1 MKILSNED
9 LENSHVVAN
18 STMNRQRAC
27 LGTNSYAKELLL
39 NPIEFLQSRLD
50 SQQHVA
56 WLDLCCGTGR
66 ALIDAAQILLPKR
79 GEVDF
84 RIVGIDL
91 VPMFYAYPAELD
103 FLSLQSTSVLAWE
116 PDCEFDLITCVH
128 GLHYIG
134 DKLHFL
140 QKATSWL
147 KDSGVFLAH
156 LDPVNL
162 KFENGEVAGNQMV
175 SELRKQGLNYNKR
188 KHLLSC
194 EGRKEIRSNYQYI
207 GADDRAG
214 ANYTKQE
221 VVDSYYRYHNSA
233 TYPNHFY

>member
-1 MKILSNED
+1 MNKVMKILSNED

-79 GEVDF
+79 GEVDL

-134 DKLHFL
+134 DKLCFL

-156 LDPVNL
+156 LDPINL
-162 KFENGEVAGNQMV
+162 KFENGKVAGNQMV
-175 SELRKQGLNYNKR
+175 SELRKQGLGYNKR
-188 KHLLSC
+188 KYLLSC
-194 EGRKEIRSNYQYI
+194 EGRKEIRSSYEYI

-221 VVDSYYRYHNSA
+221 VVDSYYRYHNS
-233 TYPNHFY
+233 TT

>member
-66 ALIDAAQILLPKR
+66 ALIDAAQILLPQR
-79 GEVDF
+79 GEVDL

-103 FLSLQSTSVLAWE
+103 FLSLKSTSVFDWE
-116 PDCEFDLITCVH
+116 PDYAFDLITCVH

-140 QKATSWL
+140 QQATSWL
-147 KDSGVFLAH
+147 KDSGIFLTH

-162 KFENGEVAGNQMV
+162 KFENGEVAGNQMIR
-175 SELRKQGLNYNKR
+175 ELQKQGLNYNKR

-194 EGRKEIRSNYQYI
+194 QGKKEIRSHYKYI

-214 ANYTKQE
+214 ANYTNQE
-221 VVDSYYRYHNSA
+221 VVDSYYCC
-233 TYPNHFY
+233 

>member
-1 MKILSNED
+1 MKILSNSE
-9 LENSHVVAN
+9 LESSHVVAN

-27 LGTNSYAKELLL
+27 LGANSYAKELLL

-79 GEVDF
+79 GEVDLSM
-84 RIVGIDL
+84 VGIDL

-134 DKLHFL
+134 DKLYLL
-140 QKATSWL
+140 QKAMSWL

-162 KFENGEVAGNQMV
+162 RFEDGEVAGNQMV
-175 SELRKQGLNYNKR
+175 GELRRQGVDYNKR

-194 EGRKEIRSNYQYI
+194 EGRKEVRSSYQYI

-221 VVDSYYRYHNSA
+221 VVDSYYR
-233 TYPNHFY
+233 F

>member
-1 MKILSNED
+1 MKILSNVD
-9 LENSHVVAN
+9 LEKSHVVAN

-27 LGTNSYAKELLL
+27 LGTNSYTKELLL
-39 NPIEFLQSRLD
+39 NPIKFLQSRID

-79 GEVDF
+79 GEIDL

-103 FLSLQSTSVLAWE
+103 FLSLKSASVLAWE
-116 PDCEFDLITCVH
+116 PDCSFDLITCVH

-134 DKLHFL
+134 DKLHLL
-140 QKATSWL
+140 QQATSWL
-147 KDSGVFLAH
+147 KDSGIFMAH
-156 LDPVNL
+156 LDPINL
-162 KFENGEVAGNQMV
+162 KFENGEIAGNYIVKDLQQ
-175 SELRKQGLNYNKR
+175 QGWKYNQR

-194 EGRKEIRSNYQYI
+194 QGKKEIRFSAGEALPTNYQYI
-207 GADDRAG
+207 GADDQAG
-214 ANYTKQE
+214 SNYTHQE
-221 VVDSYYRYHNSA
+221 VVDSYYR
-233 TYPNHFY
+233 PQR